1 MTGASRDPW
10 SNLGAWTMA
19 RIALGRAGASL
30 PTREVLSFAL
40 AHAQTRD
47 AVLARLDRRELAGR
61 LHQLGLDTIDV
72 ESRAPDRTTFLRRPD
87 LGRRLDEASVERITH
102 AAQGRSFDLV
112 LVVGDGLSATAVTAH
127 AAVLAGAL
135 LPHIA
140 ALGLTLGPVAI
151 AEGARVAL
159 GDEVGALLGARLV
172 AVMIGERPGLSAADS
187 LGVYLTFAPR
197 VGRTDAERNCISNI
211 RPAGLAP
218 AAAAANLAWLVKAAL
233 QRQVTGVMLKDE
245 SGTAGLAPTGPP
257 LQL

>member
-10 SNLGAWTMA
+10 RNLGAWTMA

-40 AHAQTRD
+40 AHAQARD

-159 GDEVGALLGARLV
+159 GDEVGALLDARLV
-172 AVMIGERPGLSAADS
+172 AVMMASVRASRLLTALACISRLRHASAAQMPNATVS
-187 LGVYLTFAPR
+187 
-197 VGRTDAERNCISNI
+197 RTSAQPVW
-211 RPAGLAP
+211 RP
-218 AAAAANLAWLVKAAL
+218 
-233 QRQVTGVMLKDE
+233 
-245 SGTAGLAPTGPP
+245 PP
-257 LQL
+257 LPLISRGL